1 MNSLMSVEE
10 IPNNSALL
18 LPDLIPFPASPKF
31 QLLSTRSFS
40 TTDLKQEYRKKS
52 KDSNFISF
60 EPKDNFEVL
69 LYRLSFSLWHCSLL
83 IPIWSQKVTQKNN
96 VENQKLIDKQI
107 KNGKAFAVISND
119 KMNTQ
124 SRKNSLSISPSLSQA
139 GIHLSYVTEKI
150 LSLGFDE
157 STEAFNYRNGL
168 KSAASMLR
176 RKHGDKYIVLNLS
189 APRRVL
195 SHQNPQVVDFG
206 WPSTLAPPLERLCGI
221 CKRMDDWL
229 QSDPKH
235 VVVLHSRRGLQRIGV
250 ALAAYMQY
258 VSVCGGDEQALDRF
272 AMQRFLDEKVPQT
285 LFQPS
290 DLRYVNYFGGL
301 LSGAIRVN
309 AAPLFLH
316 YLTFVGVPNFDK
328 NEGCKPFIKVYEGRV
343 PVYTSGIYNISCSSF
358 KRFTLSLGKGTQLRG
373 DILIRCYNRTAQSPG
388 RELIFSCQFHTCA
401 VVADRMIVPRAELD
415 YACRD
420 LRFPLDGGI
429 ILHFSDG
436 PNARV
441 PPSAPVLQPVEVH
454 GGDPITRW
462 DSLDTFGCHT
472 DVNDADDDATSEDD
486 STEGVSH
493 FQGPVDSSLYATVA
507 KKKLTPPPSTVL
519 QVQTEPS
526 FSPRF
531 VNSNHVASMDSGIS
545 SAGISGGAREQ
556 HLSGSSASPPYSAQS
571 RLGDTDT
578 PSPALLDMPTAHVP
592 PQEMSELD
600 TLLNGMM
607 MNVQN
612 IRELRPEQK
621 PRDEVDL
628 DSIRVDFELKS
639 PKLKKSVEFNETVK
653 MNKSEIKP
661 LSNGVS
667 SEWSNGSDEPIP
679 YHARTDSK
687 PFTYGLPNGSESPSI
702 HRRNSKESLTKTTA
716 PGLSSPSLVRKFS
729 TSNDRGTPTP
739 RSPLPHVVAP
749 VEDIVTVPSPRL
761 ARKLSGNLV
770 PPSATSTPTPA
781 RSPVSPMPNSLAPPP
796 LMKQNSDS
804 NFLVPG
810 YRKSPDAYYGTVSSP
825 KTVRRNASFRYEAK
839 TDSSPLRLEDT
850 ISDIASSIG
859 DTSRYSDSSSN
870 WLQRQQTKLRE
881 RREYEKRLDRN
892 TKDSKLIHELRAAQ
906 VGRTRTSRPDDGYL
920 SDTTQFSELGTSRE
934 GSPDLYGSVSLQ
946 LSMQSDVESS
956 KCASPLKYPVSPP
969 GSPLIPHRSAS
980 RDVSGPYYNGDLTIR
995 RQKSDSID
1003 RSYTLQ
1009 RNQREDRKT
1018 SEDTNPLPY
1027 SACEKVRI
1035 EKNWNAVTR
1044 ATKLEALMQQIS
1056 MPEDSLSSMSVSI
1069 DELDG
1074 PSSEIDRVTASAYP
1088 ALNNAFQYEVLPDNI
1103 ESDESSNRKHLRVH
1117 FEGYSER
1124 TQDDSVISWE
1134 GEISPRPT
1142 TPAFPVG
1149 PRTPYVYQQGLPP
1162 KSPATMRKDRSPS
1175 PGMNF
1180 GTMDASSR
1188 RSSLSEP
1195 ADVSPVYVKFAK
1207 DTSKYW
1213 YKPSISREEA
1223 INTLK
1228 DKMPGTFIV
1237 RDSSSFPGAFGLALK
1252 VATPPAHLTD
1262 PSPNDLVRHFLIEP
1276 TSRGVRLKGN
1286 PDEPV
1291 FGSLSA
1297 LVYQHSVKAMA
1308 LPCRLLLPDCDVA
1321 GSDVTDSSSTPQYH
1335 QQGAACNV
1343 FYLFTMDCESLTG
1356 PQAVARCIQRFV
1368 SQSQQPAAVTV
1379 NFKVSLQGITL
1390 TDHQRKLFFRRHYP
1404 LSGVTHCGLDTEDR
1418 KWAKKDEKG
1427 NILSNNRYFGFVARK
1442 PGSSVDNQVHI
1453 FAEYELEQPAS
1464 AIVSFVNRILTST
1477 NRSQSII

>member
-1 MNSLMSVEE
+1 
-10 IPNNSALL
+10 
-18 LPDLIPFPASPKF
+18 
-31 QLLSTRSFS
+31 
-40 TTDLKQEYRKKS
+40 
-52 KDSNFISF
+52 
-60 EPKDNFEVL
+60 
-69 LYRLSFSLWHCSLL
+69 
-83 IPIWSQKVTQKNN
+83 
-96 VENQKLIDKQI
+96 
-107 KNGKAFAVISND
+107 
-119 KMNTQ
+119 
-124 SRKNSLSISPSLSQA
+124 
-139 GIHLSYVTEKI
+139 
-150 LSLGFDE
+150 
-157 STEAFNYRNGL
+157 
-168 KSAASMLR
+168 
-176 RKHGDKYIVLNLS
+176 
-189 APRRVL
+189 
-195 SHQNPQVVDFG
+195 
-206 WPSTLAPPLERLCGI
+206 
-221 CKRMDDWL
+221 
-229 QSDPKH
+229 
-235 VVVLHSRRGLQRIGV
+235 
-250 ALAAYMQY
+250 
-258 VSVCGGDEQALDRF
+258 
-272 AMQRFLDEKVPQT
+272 
-285 LFQPS
+285 
-290 DLRYVNYFGGL
+290 
-301 LSGAIRVN
+301 
-309 AAPLFLH
+309 
-316 YLTFVGVPNFDK
+316 
-328 NEGCKPFIKVYEGRV
+328 
-343 PVYTSGIYNISCSSF
+343 
-358 KRFTLSLGKGTQLRG
+358 
-373 DILIRCYNRTAQSPG
+373 
-388 RELIFSCQFHTCA
+388 
-401 VVADRMIVPRAELD
+401 MIVPRAELD

-1018 SEDTNPLPY
+1018 SE
-1027 SACEKVRI
+1027 
-1035 EKNWNAVTR
+1035 
-1044 ATKLEALMQQIS
+1044 
-1056 MPEDSLSSMSVSI
+1056 
-1069 DELDG
+1069 
-1074 PSSEIDRVTASAYP
+1074 
-1088 ALNNAFQYEVLPDNI
+1088 
-1103 ESDESSNRKHLRVH
+1103 
-1117 FEGYSER
+1117 

-1162 KSPATMRKDRSPS
+1162 KSPATMRRALGSTSPTPAFRTLRKWPSNTSVYSKDRSPS

>member
-1018 SEDTNPLPY
+1018 SE
-1027 SACEKVRI
+1027 
-1035 EKNWNAVTR
+1035 
-1044 ATKLEALMQQIS
+1044 
-1056 MPEDSLSSMSVSI
+1056 
-1069 DELDG
+1069 
-1074 PSSEIDRVTASAYP
+1074 
-1088 ALNNAFQYEVLPDNI
+1088 
-1103 ESDESSNRKHLRVH
+1103 
-1117 FEGYSER
+1117 

>member
-1 MNSLMSVEE
+1 MPFFRKLF
-10 IPNNSALL
+10 LL
-18 LPDLIPFPASPKF
+18 FCGSSDKA
-31 QLLSTRSFS
+31 
-40 TTDLKQEYRKKS
+40 RK
-52 KDSNFISF
+52 
-60 EPKDNFEVL
+60 
-69 LYRLSFSLWHCSLL
+69 
-83 IPIWSQKVTQKNN
+83 KNN

-1018 SEDTNPLPY
+1018 SE
-1027 SACEKVRI
+1027 
-1035 EKNWNAVTR
+1035 
-1044 ATKLEALMQQIS
+1044 
-1056 MPEDSLSSMSVSI
+1056 
-1069 DELDG
+1069 
-1074 PSSEIDRVTASAYP
+1074 
-1088 ALNNAFQYEVLPDNI
+1088 
-1103 ESDESSNRKHLRVH
+1103 
-1117 FEGYSER
+1117 

-1162 KSPATMRKDRSPS
+1162 KSPATMRRALGSTSPTPAFRTLRKWPSNTSVYSKDRSPS

>member
-1 MNSLMSVEE
+1 MVGCFGSRSRPPQ
-10 IPNNSALL
+10 ISPPIHLL
-18 LPDLIPFPASPKF
+18 LKAPDSK
-31 QLLSTRSFS
+31 LLSHAFGAKI
-40 TTDLKQEYRKKS
+40 LKKS
-52 KDSNFISF
+52 HICQ
-60 EPKDNFEVL
+60 VC
-69 LYRLSFSLWHCSLL
+69 H
-83 IPIWSQKVTQKNN
+83 QKVRKHGVACKICKFICHTVCQPKKNN

-1018 SEDTNPLPY
+1018 SE
-1027 SACEKVRI
+1027 
-1035 EKNWNAVTR
+1035 
-1044 ATKLEALMQQIS
+1044 
-1056 MPEDSLSSMSVSI
+1056 
-1069 DELDG
+1069 
-1074 PSSEIDRVTASAYP
+1074 
-1088 ALNNAFQYEVLPDNI
+1088 
-1103 ESDESSNRKHLRVH
+1103 
-1117 FEGYSER
+1117 

>member
-1 MNSLMSVEE
+1 MPFFRKLF
-10 IPNNSALL
+10 LL
-18 LPDLIPFPASPKF
+18 FCGSSDKA
-31 QLLSTRSFS
+31 
-40 TTDLKQEYRKKS
+40 RK
-52 KDSNFISF
+52 
-60 EPKDNFEVL
+60 
-69 LYRLSFSLWHCSLL
+69 
-83 IPIWSQKVTQKNN
+83 KNN

-1018 SEDTNPLPY
+1018 SE
-1027 SACEKVRI
+1027 
-1035 EKNWNAVTR
+1035 
-1044 ATKLEALMQQIS
+1044 
-1056 MPEDSLSSMSVSI
+1056 
-1069 DELDG
+1069 
-1074 PSSEIDRVTASAYP
+1074 
-1088 ALNNAFQYEVLPDNI
+1088 
-1103 ESDESSNRKHLRVH
+1103 
-1117 FEGYSER
+1117 

>member
-1 MNSLMSVEE
+1 
-10 IPNNSALL
+10 
-18 LPDLIPFPASPKF
+18 
-31 QLLSTRSFS
+31 
-40 TTDLKQEYRKKS
+40 
-52 KDSNFISF
+52 
-60 EPKDNFEVL
+60 
-69 LYRLSFSLWHCSLL
+69 
-83 IPIWSQKVTQKNN
+83 
-96 VENQKLIDKQI
+96 
-107 KNGKAFAVISND
+107 
-119 KMNTQ
+119 MNTQ

-1018 SEDTNPLPY
+1018 SE
-1027 SACEKVRI
+1027 
-1035 EKNWNAVTR
+1035 
-1044 ATKLEALMQQIS
+1044 
-1056 MPEDSLSSMSVSI
+1056 
-1069 DELDG
+1069 
-1074 PSSEIDRVTASAYP
+1074 
-1088 ALNNAFQYEVLPDNI
+1088 
-1103 ESDESSNRKHLRVH
+1103 
-1117 FEGYSER
+1117 